1 MREIPSNKELVLA
14 RLRSTTRKQEYNKIS
29 QNQIDK
35 GILEKVPQ
43 QQSGDIIHH
52 INHQDLTK
60 QLFKNM
66 RIANDCSTKQTQR
79 LD

>member
-1 MREIPSNKELVLA
+1 MQDCEALQESKMGKLE
-14 RLRSTTRKQEYNKIS
+14 EYNKIS

-66 RIANDCSTKQTQR
+66 QSPQR
-79 LD
+79 WG